1 MLFTF
6 YKQSDCFMKKLVACS
21 LFVCLVAKAFG
32 QNNLP
37 PVFEITIDTAT
48 NIVLDDAYRQ
58 MLEDP
63 EGKWTIDQVSHSPI
77 ADKFHYNVTKLNGQ
91 DRSIIT
97 YWFVYRFKNNMT
109 HEAKIALSRKA
120 TSAVLYTLGPDGT
133 WDHKIT
139 GTGVPWSKLDDL
151 KQMSTVTYT

>member
-1 MLFTF
+1 
-6 YKQSDCFMKKLVACS
+6 MKKFFAFL

-58 MLEDP
+58 ILEDP
-63 EGKWTIDQVSHSPI
+63 EGKWTIDQVSKSPI
-77 ADKFHYNVTKLNGQ
+77 ADKFHYNITKLKAHDHSTN
-91 DRSIIT
+91 T
-97 YWFVYRFKNNMT
+97 YWFVYRLKNSMT

-120 TSAVLYTLGPDGT
+120 TSAVSVYT
-133 WDHKIT
+133 
-139 GTGVPWSKLDDL
+139 
-151 KQMSTVTYT
+151 